1 MVILSTQTLRKILH
15 QNYILFLFVVV
26 FFTTINNYN
35 VVQAQSAVEA
45 VAPFLSL
52 FSNGGLAR
60 MTQIA
65 TDLAVQT
72 MNSNREMMN
81 KEGRP
86 ESRNIDLSMSPSQ
99 MLGQSL
105 VNANNGVRES
115 IEKTLQ
121 KNGNNNNFFKPLSPL
136 PTPLPLQQ
144 LPPNPLLVKKIK
156 KKPKKDG
163 KSRKI
168 RVIKNNNEKL
178 NVKKLSAQKYI
189 DSGEN
194 ANISNDGKSNIT
206 PETRAAKIAL
216 LKEIEK
222 EGIKI
227 PDNIKKEVIGFDNIK
242 SFEEEASIT
251 NSKPILRESGSKEID
266 VKPLDLENFVPKRPD
281 AFVGNVENVRQP
293 SSQNSNINPLLR
305 LAETFLGRGN
315 NNGGNYARG
324 TTTYQERGE
333 YLGGSKGPIP
343 SIRETVPGANS
354 NFGIPKGAGCL
365 PFIGEFMQV
374 AYGNCVKYADERT
387 FDAWGNEIKNVIT
400 GSGIDLFKASIET
413 CKMQAEKELCGQIRK
428 AISECD
434 ILGTI
439 QVGSQIQRSFDRCEQ
454 VTGIVDQ
461 NPLKMMQGIST
472 LVNGEVA
479 QGFINNFLG

>member
-1 MVILSTQTLRKILH
+1 
-15 QNYILFLFVVV
+15 
-26 FFTTINNYN
+26 
-35 VVQAQSAVEA
+35 
-45 VAPFLSL
+45 
-52 FSNGGLAR
+52 
-60 MTQIA
+60 
-65 TDLAVQT
+65 
-72 MNSNREMMN
+72 MN

-86 ESRNIDLSMSPSQ
+86 ESRNIDFSMSPSQ

-105 VNANNGVRES
+105 VNVNNGVREN
-115 IEKTLQ
+115 IEKSLQ
-121 KNGNNNNFFKPLSPL
+121 GKGFNNNNNNFFKPL
-136 PTPLPLQQ
+136 LPLSTQPPLQ
-144 LPPNPLLVKKIK
+144 LPINPLTVKKIK

-168 RVIKNNNEKL
+168 RVVKNNIEKL
-178 NVKKLSAQKYI
+178 KIQKVSAQKYI
-189 DSGEN
+189 DSEEKVN
-194 ANISNDGKSNIT
+194 VNNDDKSVNS

-227 PDNIKKEVIGFDNIK
+227 PDNIRKEVIGYENMK
-242 SFEEEASIT
+242 SSEEY
-251 NSKPILRESGSKEID
+251 NPPVDSKPILKEGNSKEID
-266 VKPLDLENFVPKRPD
+266 IKPLDLDNFVPKRPD
-281 AFVGNVENVRQP
+281 AFVGSVENVRQASGP
-293 SSQNSNINPLLR
+293 NINTNPLLR
-305 LAETFLGRGN
+305 LAETFLGRGGSN
-315 NNGGNYARG
+315 NNGGGSGNYARG
-324 TTTYQERGE
+324 TTTFQGNER

-343 SIRETVPGANS
+343 TIRETVPGANS
-354 NFGIPKGAGCL
+354 NFGLPKGAGCL

-387 FDAWGNEIKNVIT
+387 FDAWGNEIKNVMT
-400 GSGIDLFKASIET
+400 GTGIDLFKASIET

-461 NPLKMMQGIST
+461 NPLKMMQGISN